1 MRLSLNENL
10 SVSLITVVAG
20 KFRDTEEVTYSFVFL
35 EEEKLQML
43 EPISFV

>member
-20 KFRDTEEVTYSFVFL
+20 KLRDTEEVTHSFVFL
-35 EEEKLQML
+35 EEEKLQ
-43 EPISFV
+43 I

>member
-35 EEEKLQML
+35 EEKLQML